1 MKIYYRISDNSYKKE
16 KIPGTSKELCLR
28 NFIKCFSNSEIT
40 IIADNCCQDT
50 INMVKSVVDCPIL
63 VTNLSNASSF
73 DYCLDLAL
81 QNDLDCI
88 NYFVEDDYIHQN
100 NSALA
105 IEEGLLKS
113 DYVTLFDHPD
123 KYESEYNYGETCK
136 AFKTKSFIWR
146 TTISTC
152 MTFASKTS
160 TLKKDASTFKRNLF
174 NKTHPDDHI
183 IFKNLKEKN
192 RTLSLPI
199 GGLAY
204 HVDLTYQ
211 MQKIKSL
218 NESISLEE
226 SLGKFIDSW
235 VLNSIQAELLD
246 LINIKTNKI
255 ITGVNNPDYSTL
267 IILDVY
273 LKSE

>member
-1 MKIYYRISDNSYKKE
+1 MKVYYRISDNSYKKE
-16 KIPGTSKELCLR
+16 KIPGTSKKLCLI
-28 NFIKCFSNSEIT
+28 NFIKCFPNSDIT
-40 IIADNCCQDT
+40 IIADNCNQNT
-50 INMVKSVVDCPIL
+50 IEMIKSVTNCPVL

-88 NYFVEDDYIHQN
+88 NYFVEDDYIHKN
-100 NSALA
+100 NSELA

-123 KYESEYNYGETCK
+123 KYQSEYNYGEICK
-136 AFKTKSFIWR
+136 VFKTESFTWR

-160 TLKKDASTFKRNLF
+160 TLKKDSSTFKRNLF

-183 IFKNLKEKN
+183 IFTNLKEKN

-211 MQKIKSL
+211 MQKIKLL

-226 SLGKFIDSW
+226 SLGKLIDPW
-235 VLNSIQAELLD
+235 VLNSIQTELIN
-246 LINIKTNKI
+246 LINIKTNKNME
-255 ITGVNNPDYSTL
+255 GVNNPDYSTL